1 MVEVDP
7 SMVYADGVAFV
18 TVTVRNPQTTAQR
31 VCLRSILSGPTWAP
45 QRGGL
50 SAPAWDGDTW
60 KAVVSP
66 GRCRGLGFA
75 SPVEKAERSRDPVEV
90 VSVDRARGI
99 EVDTAQPKAILAD
112 LDTWSPTT
120 DIVTRNR

>member
-1 MVEVDP
+1 MVEVD
-7 SMVYADGVAFV
+7 SRTAYADGVAFV

-31 VCLRSILSGPTWAP
+31 VRLRCSGPTWAP

-50 SAPAWDGDTW
+50 SAPAWNGDSW
-60 KAVVSP
+60 EAVIAP

-75 SPVEKAERSRDPVEV
+75 VPVEKPERAAELVEV
-90 VSVDRARGI
+90 VSVDRARDF
-99 EVDTAQPKAILAD
+99 EVDTVQPEAIVAA
-112 LDTWSPTT
+112 LDAWSPTT

>member
-1 MVEVDP
+1 MVEVD
-7 SMVYADGVAFV
+7 SSTAYADGVAFV

-31 VCLRSILSGPTWAP
+31 VCLRISVPTWAP

-50 SAPAWDGDTW
+50 SAPAWNGDTW
-60 KAVVSP
+60 EAVVGP

-75 SPVEKAERSRDPVEV
+75 SPVEKSECLGNPVEV
-90 VSVDRARGI
+90 VSVDRARDV
-99 EVDTAQPKAILAD
+99 EAATAQPEAILAD
-112 LDTWSPTT
+112 LDAWSPTT